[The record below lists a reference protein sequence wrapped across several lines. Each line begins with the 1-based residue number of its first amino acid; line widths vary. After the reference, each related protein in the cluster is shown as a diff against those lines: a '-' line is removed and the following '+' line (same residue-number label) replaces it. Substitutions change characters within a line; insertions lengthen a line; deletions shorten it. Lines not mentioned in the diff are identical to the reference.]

1 MNLNT
6 NFDNLV
12 PNYLF
17 ADIAKRV
24 ASYQRE
30 NPGAALIKLGIGDVS
45 QPIAPVVS
53 QAMQKA
59 SEELAHKETF
69 KGYPDYEGYEFLREA
84 ISKYYSDFGAQIN
97 ADEIFISDGAKS
109 DCSGIGDIFGIDN
122 TVLVCDPVYPV
133 YVDSNIIAGRKVIY
147 APATKENGFLAM
159 PDDNV
164 KADIIYLCSPNNPT
178 GSTYSF
184 EQLKLWVEYANRL
197 GAVIIYDNAYEAF
210 ITDGSPRSI
219 FCIDE
224 AKTCAVEIGSLSKTA
239 GFTGV
244 RCGFT
249 IIPRS
254 LERCSKNIYDLWYRR
269 QSTKFN
275 GVSWPVQC
283 GAAAVFTQSGQRQVK
298 RNIEYYQ
305 ENAKIITAVLD
316 ELGIF
321 YTGGVNSPYI
331 WLECPHGY
339 SSWEFF
345 DLLLQK
351 ANVVTTPGEGFGSNG
366 KGFLRITAFGEH
378 SETRT
383 AMQRIKNVL
392 MQI

>member
-133 YVDSNIIAGRKVIY
+133 YVDSNIIAGRKVI
-147 APATKENGFLAM
+147 
-159 PDDNV
+159 
-164 KADIIYLCSPNNPT
+164 
-178 GSTYSF
+178 
-184 EQLKLWVEYANRL
+184 Q
-197 GAVIIYDNAYEAF
+197 
-210 ITDGSPRSI
+210 
-219 FCIDE
+219 
-224 AKTCAVEIGSLSKTA
+224 
-239 GFTGV
+239 
-244 RCGFT
+244 
-249 IIPRS
+249 
-254 LERCSKNIYDLWYRR
+254 
-269 QSTKFN
+269 KF
-275 GVSWPVQC
+275 
-283 GAAAVFTQSGQRQVK
+283 
-298 RNIEYYQ
+298 
-305 ENAKIITAVLD
+305 
-316 ELGIF
+316 
-321 YTGGVNSPYI
+321 
-331 WLECPHGY
+331 
-339 SSWEFF
+339 
-345 DLLLQK
+345 LLLTQ
-351 ANVVTTPGEGFGSNG
+351 VQPTLT
-366 KGFLRITAFGEH
+366 
-378 SETRT
+378 
-383 AMQRIKNVL
+383 VL
-392 MQI
+392 